1 MMRKPMKIWA
11 AGLSLFLLVATNL
24 RAAQAPAQSTG
35 DKSAEQATAEQATGT
50 PDHAAAYYH
59 YMLAQRYKE
68 LAGIYNRGDYVD
80 RAISEYKKAIE
91 ADPASLFLRVELA
104 GLYWRATR
112 LQDAINEAQAVLKVN
127 PNQVEAHRLLAHI
140 YLGSLS
146 NSKSDAATHDVLQ
159 KTIAEFEAVTRL
171 DSSDLESALILGR
184 LYKVNNEPQKAEAIF
199 KQVLQDK
206 PDSRSVLVNL
216 TQLYFDQGD
225 YQKIIDLLKGIPD
238 GRMDPSLLYLLG
250 SAYMQTRNLD
260 AAENTYEVALKRE
273 PENQDIRRAYSE
285 ALMAHGKMQQ
295 ARDQLEEI
303 LKVTPD
309 DASTYLRLG
318 QLDREMG
325 RFDDARQEFERAK
338 SLAPGN
344 LEVPYQEAL
353 LEDTLGHEDKA
364 VALLED
370 LLKKTAKP
378 DGKYNPAEANNR
390 SVFLQRLGMIYRS
403 QEKYPKAI
411 ETFRRIVALGE
422 DQAPRGEALIVETYQ
437 LNRQPEKALAEVSEA
452 IQKYPHN
459 RQLLIQHASLLGE
472 QGHRDEAV
480 KQLRGM
486 LNNTP
491 EDRELYLAIAQIYSQ
506 GKSYTKAEAVIQ
518 KALALSNSPDDQE
531 YARFMLGSVYE
542 RMKKYDLAEE
552 QFKKVLAVDPLND
565 AAANYLGYMLAD
577 QGVRLEESVKYIERA
592 LRLEPNNGA
601 YLDSL
606 GWAYYKMNRYER
618 AEAPLQKAVQLI
630 SNDPTVR
637 EHLGYVYLALGKKV
651 EAQREWE
658 HALKVWHKTSASDF
672 GPEQA
677 AKLRKKLNQLK
688 HELGNQESSAD
699 QK

>member
-1 MMRKPMKIWA
+1 MRILA
-11 AGLSLFLLVATNL
+11 AGISLFLLGATSL
-24 RAAQAPAQSTG
+24 AGAQAPAQSAP
-35 DKSAEQATAEQATGT
+35 DKSAAQATAEQTATT

-104 GLYWRATR
+104 ELYWRVTR
-112 LQDAINEAQAVLKVN
+112 VADAVSEAQAVLKSN
-127 PNQVEAHRLLAHI
+127 PNDVAAHRLLAHI
-140 YLGSLS
+140 YLGSLGS
-146 NSKSDAATHDVLQ
+146 SQAGPSVPEMLQ
-159 KTIAEFEAVTRL
+159 KTITEFEAVTRL
-171 DSSDLESALILGR
+171 DPSDSESALILGR

-199 KQVLQDK
+199 KKVLQDN

-225 YQKIIDLLKGIPD
+225 YRKVIDLLGSIPD
-238 GRMDPSLLYLLG
+238 SRMDPSLLYLLG
-250 SAYMQTRNLD
+250 NAYMQTHNLD
-260 AAENTYEVALKRE
+260 KAEGAFEKALERE
-273 PENQDIRRAYSE
+273 PDSQDIRRAYAE
-285 ALMAHGKMQQ
+285 ALMAHGKMQK
-295 ARDQLEEI
+295 ARDQFEEI
-303 LKVTPD
+303 LKVTPED
-309 DASTYLRLG
+309 GATYLRLG

-325 RFDDARQEFERAK
+325 RFDDARQDFEHAK
-338 SLAPGN
+338 TLAPDN
-344 LEVPYQEAL
+344 LEVPYQQAL
-353 LEDTLGHEDKA
+353 LEDTQGHEDKA
-364 VALLED
+364 IAILED

-378 DGKYNPAEANNR
+378 GGNYNPAEANNR
-390 SVFLQRLGMIYRS
+390 SVFLQRLGQIYRAE
-403 QEKYPKAI
+403 EKYAEAI
-411 ETFRRIVALGE
+411 ETFQSIVALGK

-437 LNRQPEKALAEVSEA
+437 LNRQPQKAMAEVNEA

-459 RQLLIQHASLLGE
+459 QQLLMQRASLLGE

-480 KQLRGM
+480 KQLQGM

-491 EDRELYLAIAQIYSQ
+491 QDQDVYLAIAQIYSQ
-506 GKSYTKAEAVIQ
+506 AKQYPKAEAVIQ
-518 KALALSNSPDDQE
+518 KALALSNNPDDQE

-542 RMKKYDLAEE
+542 REKKFDLAEE

-565 AAANYLGYMLAD
+565 AASNYLGYMLAD
-577 QGVRLEESVKYIERA
+577 RGVRLDESVHYIEKA
-592 LRLEPNNGA
+592 LQLEPNNGA

-606 GWAYYKMNRYER
+606 GWAYYKMNRFGQ

-658 HALKVWHKTSASDF
+658 HALKIWRKASASDF

-677 AKLRKKLNQLK
+677 AKLRKKLNHLK
-688 HELGNQESSAD
+688 HELGHQESSAD
-699 QK
+699 EN